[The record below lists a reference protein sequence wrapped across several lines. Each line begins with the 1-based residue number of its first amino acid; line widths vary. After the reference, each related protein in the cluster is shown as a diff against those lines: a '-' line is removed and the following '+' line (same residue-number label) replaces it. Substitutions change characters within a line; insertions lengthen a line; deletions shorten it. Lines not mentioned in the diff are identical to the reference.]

1 MPKPNKPK
9 SSHSS
14 VEPVS
19 QQVMSQGGNPSGS
32 HKRSRRS
39 SSLSTSTDDGESG
52 TGSESNSDSEYQE
65 SEHPSSGQD
74 SPTDKGEEGVLD
86 TLVQV
91 LKSSITGRPSAKN
104 GLYGDTSVSITLPK
118 MPMLAG
124 PSATQYT
131 DWVTKA
137 INYFQ
142 TYGLEEVVTMSPAE
156 SLTRAYEC
164 DPQTPI
170 GTIKGIWYRLHTRA
184 VGVIKTAVE
193 PVIGTELFDEIEDE
207 QLSMGNCNIYEGDKK
222 DMPWLDTF
230 FSKNAHL
237 VWTRLKNRQLRYT
250 AHDITNSLNK
260 LFSLKYIAGTDPAIF
275 RRYFTTILKELKNAD
290 TSIYQDQRVLMSVW
304 YRALPKELEVLKQAL
319 GVKTDLK
326 WSDIYEA
333 LVHEYSSRGTN
344 KHHDRRPRS
353 TDKQAHGNSEEKAAA
368 AMEGRN
374 KNKSMK
380 KKPRP
385 SFNGKT
391 CNHCKKPGHGE
402 DNCWLKHPHLKPNKF
417 LKTKGTDNDSDTEV
431 YMPFID
437 SEIMSQFTQLGLH
450 AEVAEEQAMYSNP
463 SSSPVEIPP
472 TYLIFDSAA
481 TSHVSHSKRIMN
493 SLSNVPEVS
502 MGTAIRGQGTIIRQR
517 GQLKLNKKYVLKDV
531 AYIPNATANLI
542 SEGRLCDAGF
552 EIRKNKD
559 LVTVYKDDTPIL
571 VGHRWNRLWVYSTN
585 DSKPIPS
592 PVNTLIQQNSPHMAG
607 SNQENGRVESSSST
621 TTYTQEKARP
631 KTRGYKNK

>member
-1 MPKPNKPK
+1 MPKLNKPK

-14 VEPVS
+14 VEPAS

-32 HKRSRRS
+32 HKRSRRRT
-39 SSLSTSTDDGESG
+39 SLSTSTDDGESDP
-52 TGSESNSDSEYQE
+52 GSEPNSE
-65 SEHPSSGQD
+65 SECHESDHTSSDQD
-74 SPTDKGEEGVLD
+74 PPTDKGEEGVLD

-118 MPMLAG
+118 MPMLSG

-142 TYGLEEVVTMSPAE
+142 TYGLEEVVTMSPAD

-184 VGVIKTAVE
+184 IGVIKTAVE

-207 QLSMGNCNIYEGDKK
+207 QLSMGNCNIYEGDKE
-222 DMPWLDTF
+222 DMSWVETF
-230 FSKNAHL
+230 FSKNAYL
-237 VWTRLKNRQLRYT
+237 VWTRIKNRQLRYT
-250 AHDITNSLNK
+250 AHDITNSLNR
-260 LFSLKYIAGTDPAIF
+260 LFNLKYTAGTDPAIF
-275 RRYFTTILKELKNAD
+275 RRYFMTILKELKNAN

-333 LVHEYSSRGTN
+333 LIHEYSSRGTS

-353 TDKQAHGNSEEKAAA
+353 TDRPSHGNSEEKAAA
-368 AMEGRN
+368 AVEGRN
-374 KNKSMK
+374 KTKNMK

-385 SFNGKT
+385 SYGRS
-391 CNHCKKPGHGE
+391 CNHCRKPGHTE
-402 DNCWLKHPHLKPNKF
+402 DKCWLKHPHLKPSKF
-417 LKTKGTDNDSDTEV
+417 STSEVADNDSDTEV

-437 SEIMSQFTQLGLH
+437 SDIMSQFIQLGLH
-450 AEVAEEQAMYSNP
+450 AEVAEEQALYSNT
-463 SSSPVEIPP
+463 SSPSIELPP

-481 TSHVSHSKRIMN
+481 TSHVAHSKRIMEN
-493 SLSNVPEVS
+493 LSNVPEVS

-517 GQLKLNKKYVLKDV
+517 GQLRLNKKYVLKDV
-531 AYIPNATANLI
+531 AHIPNAAANLI

-559 LVTVYKDDTPIL
+559 TLTVYKDDTPVL
-571 VGHRWNRLWVYSTN
+571 TGHRWNRLWVYSTN
-585 DSKPIPS
+585 GSKPVPS
-592 PVNTLIQQNSPHMAG
+592 PLNTLIQQTPVTMSQTSSG
-607 SNQENGRVESSSST
+607 NGRVESSSSIPA
-621 TTYTQEKARP
+621 QEAKRP
-631 KTRGYKNK
+631 RTLIRNYKNK